1 MLDINKIISENITN
15 LLGKNGK
22 KQIDL
27 AEYLGVSKQV
37 ISKMLGG
44 SRIFSAEEL
53 QSIAQYFD
61 IDMKDLMAITNPSLE
76 VNAIKAFMGSVN
88 SVEAKHGLEILD
100 EIADMIVFY
109 ANARENLK
117 RLSETWEM

>member
-61 IDMKDLMAITNPSLE
+61 IDMKDHMAITNPSLE